1 MPSFFVSSDKAFLT
15 YLKRR
20 NQGGSDYTVSR
31 AVVEGSAGQVVEGR
45 FVIGRAFLVS
55 VRKVVVARGREHKR
69 HTVVALL

>member
-1 MPSFFVSSDKAFLT
+1 MT
-15 YLKRR
+15 
-20 NQGGSDYTVSR
+20 TVSR
-31 AVVEGSAGQVVEGR
+31 AGQVVEDM